1 MEGLRESAAA
11 GALRSLA
18 KVLCRMV
25 DEMLKLREQFGR
37 HIRRL
42 EQAERDGASDGE
54 PEVARVVELVQIPVC
69 PVMELMDERRQVA
82 GLDVALAPSPEVAFE
97 LRELEAQ
104 LDTIG
109 AISQVTKQRCVLFR
123 ERSHA
128 LTIQRRS

>member
-82 GLDVALAPSPEVAFE
+82 GLDVALAPAPEVAFAPPAPE
-97 LRELEAQ
+97 GPLAPTRA
-104 LDTIG
+104 
-109 AISQVTKQRCVLFR
+109 
-123 ERSHA
+123 RSA
-128 LTIQRRS
+128 